1 MGLNERIKNGT
12 AGGETR
18 GSVLSELQPQIPV
31 AAPSKDRIEATF
43 DRQSELKS
51 SIHSL
56 VIRDLGSRL
65 YNQSVPEPE
74 LRRMVRSKI
83 EEGLSAEHV
92 PMPRAERQEM
102 IEELLAE
109 VLGYGPIE
117 EFLHDPTI
125 TEVMCNGYRDIY
137 IERGGKIYKTD
148 KRFRD
153 EGHFGRI
160 IQKIVGQVGRRVDES
175 SPYVDARLP
184 DGSRVNVI
192 LPPLS
197 VRGSA
202 LTIRKF
208 SAEPL
213 TTGDLIDFQTLTK
226 RASDFLLACVR
237 GRLNI
242 LVSGGTGVGKTTT
255 LNVLSSYIPRDE
267 RIVTIEDAAE
277 LKLEHEHIV
286 SLEYRPPN
294 IEGKGEVTIRDLV
307 RNALRMRPDRIIVG
321 EIRGGEAL
329 DMLQAMNTGHDGSLS
344 TVHCNSP
351 RDALSRIETM
361 VLMAGIDL
369 PVRAIREQVSRAI
382 NLIVHQGRLPDGS
395 RRVTHI
401 TEIQGMEGDVITLQ
415 NLFVLDLAAGTDEEG
430 RYRGRLKS
438 TGIRPA
444 FLPILANHGVKM
456 PEDIFAF
463 ESYDTSLV

>member
-1 MGLNERIKNGT
+1 M
-12 AGGETR
+12 
-18 GSVLSELQPQIPV
+18 
-31 AAPSKDRIEATF
+31 
-43 DRQSELKS
+43 
-51 SIHSL
+51 

-65 YNQSVPEPE
+65 YSQTIPEAE
-74 LRRMVRSKI
+74 LRRMVRTKI
-83 EEGLSAEHV
+83 EEGLAAQHV

-102 IEELLAE
+102 VDELLAE

-117 EFLHDPTI
+117 EFLRDPTI

-137 IERGGKIYKTD
+137 IERGGKILKTD

-197 VRGSA
+197 VRGPA

-208 SAEPL
+208 SADPF
-213 TTGDLIDFQTLTK
+213 TTADLIGFQTLTQ
-226 RASDFLLACVR
+226 RAGDFLEACVR

-255 LNVLSSYIPRDE
+255 LNVLSNYIPADE

-277 LKLEHEHIV
+277 LKLDHEHIV

-361 VLMAGIDL
+361 VLMAGMDL

-382 NLIVHQGRLPDGS
+382 HLIVHQGRLADGS

-415 NLFVLDLAAGTDEEG
+415 NLFVFDFGAGIDKNG
-430 RYRGRLKS
+430 RYLGRLKS
-438 TGIRPA
+438 TGIRPG
-444 FLPILANHGVKM
+444 FLPSLKQHGIAL
-456 PEDIFAF
+456 PDDIFAF
-463 ESYDTSLV
+463 ETYDTSLA